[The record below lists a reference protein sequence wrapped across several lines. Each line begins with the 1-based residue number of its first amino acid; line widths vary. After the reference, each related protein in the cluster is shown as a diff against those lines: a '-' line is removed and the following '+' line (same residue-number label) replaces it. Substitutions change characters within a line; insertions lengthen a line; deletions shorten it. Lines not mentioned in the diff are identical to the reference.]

1 MIAYGAAAYFRR
13 VPVYHRV
20 AFGQMVGIAARGQR
34 CLRHAGAYWA
44 PIVVEGTFG
53 LYRSAPDMLACLQE
67 TVDRYEGLFYGAL
80 LRGACGRDGVLR
92 SRTHLRRRNGAL
104 RAWGGA
110 SGGDYEE

>member
-1 MIAYGAAAYFRR
+1 
-13 VPVYHRV
+13 
-20 AFGQMVGIAARGQR
+20 MVGIAARGQR

-104 RAWGGA
+104 RACGGA
-110 SGGDYEE
+110 SGGEHEE